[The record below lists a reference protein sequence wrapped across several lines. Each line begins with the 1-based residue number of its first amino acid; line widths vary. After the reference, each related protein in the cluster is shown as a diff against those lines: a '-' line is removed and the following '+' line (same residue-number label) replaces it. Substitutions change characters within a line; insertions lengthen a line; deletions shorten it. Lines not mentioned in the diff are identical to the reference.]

1 MALDDPELKR
11 LMLDLLTT
19 PSKRTKQKTIGASG
33 IGNPC
38 PYCLAQS
45 LLGGQG
51 QLSVAKKSPYWL
63 GAKIGDAIHKLLETE
78 GLKHKQ
84 QAQHPYFQALV
95 GASFEET
102 IYIGT
107 IPGYGDI
114 YSTPDLYIDSEN
126 HLVDY
131 KTSKRSKVQEYLVA
145 GVPVQYLYQVQLYAM
160 ALEAMGKRVDKIS
173 FVFINRDGVGDNDV
187 NVISL
192 NYDPTLAKE
201 AWDRVELAWQWLVAG
216 NDPDTLPS
224 DPNCFVCGVLTKRI

>member
-1 MALDDPELKR
+1 MPILF
-11 LMLDLLTT
+11 
-19 PSKRTKQKTIGASG
+19 S
-33 IGNPC
+33 
-38 PYCLAQS
+38 
-45 LLGGQG
+45 
-51 QLSVAKKSPYWL
+51 AKLVGRAGTAFCCQEITVLVGSQ
-63 GAKIGDAIHKLLETE
+63 IGDAIHKLLETE

-160 ALEAMGKRVDKIS
+160 ALEAMGKHVDKIS

-224 DPNCFVCGVLTKRI
+224 DPNCFVCSVLTKRI